1 LLDFAAPTITIKVT
15 SLWIAY
21 QPEGLVVILF
31 LTNLLSVNSY
41 QATNLLLAEREC
53 LNWTSAGLFPGMLPD
68 ILECRMRDT
77 VCHLKCIVGSEI
89 LISSLGIRM
98 PSVAHLSACSCK
110 VKPCVATMYPRC
122 RFVGRSSSA
131 VPAFI
136 GRSPLTATAP
146 SLPVAVTC
154 GRGETCPVRRF
165 FFREGWNGILVGN
178 QPISRDTEEV
188 CIYTVLSGCLVCPVK
203 V

>member
-41 QATNLLLAEREC
+41 QATNLLLAEPEC

-77 VCHLKCIVGSEI
+77 VCHLKCVVGSEI

-122 RFVGRSSSA
+122 RFVGPLLLCRASLHRPVTPDCDRTFSSSRCHLWPRWN
-131 VPAFI
+131 V
-136 GRSPLTATAP
+136 
-146 SLPVAVTC
+146 
-154 GRGETCPVRRF
+154 PVRRF
-165 FFREGWNGILVGN
+165 F
-178 QPISRDTEEV
+178 
-188 CIYTVLSGCLVCPVK
+188 
-203 V
+203 